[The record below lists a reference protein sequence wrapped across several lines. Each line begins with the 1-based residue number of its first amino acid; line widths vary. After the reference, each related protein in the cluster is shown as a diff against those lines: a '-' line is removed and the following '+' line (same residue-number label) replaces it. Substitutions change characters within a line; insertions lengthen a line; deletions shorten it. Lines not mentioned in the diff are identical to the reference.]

1 MNLRKNPKGTREAT
15 DNSRPIRLLVGT
27 CPGTKKDA
35 EAMARSQIDR
45 YFDMPERAWLLTKA
59 LDDVGYLYEAHEAGE
74 GRSYIDS
81 ILDLELEPNSTLTF
95 KPSNGHAVEII
106 VREKNVLQSLI
117 LPEKVSAE
125 RESDPRMV
133 PSSKRD
139 MEPYATTGAEWIK
152 VGVAV
157 IALGLLTVTVGGILH
172 KSYDIALQGYD
183 EIAATLPATRLLN
196 LAERSSFPGDS
207 MPSVRS
213 LPISQ
218 WQRISTQPLK
228 SDEIVSKLYYKDGR
242 WEVAIKSAS
251 GGKNEGEIPA
261 DTGGATDTDSRA
273 NPSAD
278 SAGSELARRIEDARP
293 DHLPKGST
301 RTSFSFKN
309 GKSTVN
315 TEYMDEEGNV
325 VGRTEEQTT
334 EIDDARS
341 APGGM
346 E

>member
-1 MNLRKNPKGTREAT
+1 
-15 DNSRPIRLLVGT
+15 
-27 CPGTKKDA
+27 
-35 EAMARSQIDR
+35 
-45 YFDMPERAWLLTKA
+45 
-59 LDDVGYLYEAHEAGE
+59 
-74 GRSYIDS
+74 
-81 ILDLELEPNSTLTF
+81 
-95 KPSNGHAVEII
+95 
-106 VREKNVLQSLI
+106 
-117 LPEKVSAE
+117 
-125 RESDPRMV
+125 
-133 PSSKRD
+133 
-139 MEPYATTGAEWIK
+139 
-152 VGVAV
+152 
-157 IALGLLTVTVGGILH
+157 
-172 KSYDIALQGYD
+172 
-183 EIAATLPATRLLN
+183 
-196 LAERSSFPGDS
+196 
-207 MPSVRS
+207 VRS

-309 GKSTVN
+309 GKSTVT